1 MTAMTKTFEVVD
13 TMRIWIKKIEF
24 WKQYNSPRPDVYLR
38 INNFGKKSG
47 SSWNYDY
54 ANDGRKVWNIDDT
67 FTLSRKHFNMSITVW
82 DQDRIGKD
90 ELVANY
96 TITGDEVNNWATGVQ
111 DYYKVGGFSFEIIRP
126 LIRYSLSIYRRQT
139 IICLI
144 FAA

>member
-1 MTAMTKTFEVVD
+1 MSFG
-13 TMRIWIKKIEF
+13 
-24 WKQYNSPRPDVYLR
+24 NSTIVLDQTCILEL
-38 INNFGKKSG
+38 IISAKKSG
-47 SSWNYDY
+47 SFWNYDY

-111 DYYKVGGFSFEIIRP
+111 DYYKVGGFSFEIIR
-126 LIRYSLSIYRRQT
+126 L
-139 IICLI
+139 
-144 FAA
+144 